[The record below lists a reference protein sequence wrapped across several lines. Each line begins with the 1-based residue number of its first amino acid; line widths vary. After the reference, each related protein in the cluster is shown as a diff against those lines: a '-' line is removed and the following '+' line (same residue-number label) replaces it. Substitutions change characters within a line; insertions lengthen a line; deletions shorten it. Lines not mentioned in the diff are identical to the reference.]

1 MPKFVSMTRRPVA
14 TALVA
19 ALLAGV
25 AVTRPALA
33 SADPVAEFYAGKQM
47 RFIIRTPPGGD
58 YDQLSRLLA
67 RHIGKHIPGQ
77 PNVTPQNMP
86 GGGGIIAANYMG
98 HIAPRDGT
106 MLTMVSQGL
115 PVDQALG
122 LNPSLKV
129 DLRDFYWLGNMANSN
144 QLIAVWHTSPTKT
157 IDDARKRVTTI
168 GSTGAGSMS
177 VQLPAFYNNI
187 LGTKFAIV
195 VGYPN
200 GQHVDLAMERGELE
214 GRGTN
219 TFAGYMTSK
228 PHYLKDKLLRP
239 LLQVGIEPEEELPGV
254 PLLKDLPLPESDK
267 LAADYMSKAVSVGR
281 PVSTTPGVPPARAA
295 ALRRAFD
302 HTLEDPDFK
311 DEAAKTN
318 AEIRPMSGEVLARI
332 VKELIEAPETVRA
345 RVKLALEPK
354 AEDQRKLAK

>member
-1 MPKFVSMTRRPVA
+1 MNRIRMRVAACALLGAVASLATPAEAEPVA
-14 TALVA
+14 
-19 ALLAGV
+19 
-25 AVTRPALA
+25 
-33 SADPVAEFYAGKQM
+33 DFYAGKQM

-86 GGGGIIAANYMG
+86 GGGGIIAANYVG

-106 MLTMVSQGL
+106 ILTMVSQGL

-122 LNPSLKV
+122 LNASLKV
-129 DLRDFYWLGNMANSN
+129 DLREFHWLGNMANSN

-157 IDDARKRVTTI
+157 IDDAKKRVTTI

-177 VQLPAFYNNI
+177 VQLPAFYNNV

-219 TFAGYMTSK
+219 TYAGYMTSK

-239 LLQVGIEPEEELPGV
+239 LLQVGIEPEDDLPGV
-254 PLLKDLPLPESDK
+254 PLLKDLPLPDADK
-267 LAADYMSKAVSVGR
+267 PVAEYMSKAVSVGR
-281 PVSTTPGVPPARAA
+281 PVSTTPGVPAARVA
-295 ALRRAFD
+295 ALRKAFD
-302 HTLEDPDFK
+302 LTLEDPEFK
-311 DEAAKTN
+311 DEAARTN
-318 AEIRPMSGEVLARI
+318 AEIRPMNGDVLARI
-332 VKELIEAPETVRA
+332 IRELIEAPEAVRA
-345 RVKLALEPK
+345 RVKIALEPK
-354 AEDQRKLAK
+354 AEDQRNLAK

>member
-1 MPKFVSMTRRPVA
+1 MRKSIATLVASVALIAIAGPVA
-14 TALVA
+14 ADTVA
-19 ALLAGV
+19 
-25 AVTRPALA
+25 
-33 SADPVAEFYAGKQM
+33 SFYAGKQM

-86 GGGGIIAANYMG
+86 GGGGIIAANYIAN
-98 HIAPRDGT
+98 IAPRDGT
-106 MLTMVSQGL
+106 FLTMVSQGL

-122 LNPSLKV
+122 LNPSLKA
-129 DLRDFYWLGNMANSN
+129 DLREFNWLGNMANSN

-157 IDDARKRVTTI
+157 LEDAKRRVTTI

-200 GQHVDLAMERGELE
+200 GQHVDLAMEQGELE

-219 TFAGYMTSK
+219 TYAGYMASK
-228 PHYLKDKLLRP
+228 PHYLKEKLLRP
-239 LLQVGIEPEEELPGV
+239 LLQVGIEAEEELPGV
-254 PLLKDLPLPESDK
+254 PLLKDLKLSD
-267 LAADYMSKAVSVGR
+267 ADRAVADYMSKAVSVGR
-281 PVSTTPGVPPARAA
+281 PVATTPGVPADRVA
-295 ALRRAFD
+295 ALRKAFD
-302 HTLEDPDFK
+302 LALEDPDFK
-311 DEAAKTN
+311 DEAAKGN
-318 AEIRPMSGEVLARI
+318 AEIRPMTADVLTRI
-332 VKELIEAPETVRA
+332 VRELINAPESVRS
-345 RVKLALEPK
+345 RVKVALEPK
-354 AEDQRKLAK
+354 AEDQRNLAK